1 MFFVAKKQCFLT
13 RSLGEGFITKAAHSL
28 RTRRGSDWYQAGD
41 VNLEADNPLV
51 VAQNN
56 YQLNHKGEQKAD
68 LFTLHLHNSQEQ
80 TEESQKL
87 WEIEKQIP
95 QCLKLWQS
103 VNAQPRLQPTKPLL
117 GGKPTMETANTAIPL
132 FL

>member
-1 MFFVAKKQCFLT
+1 MV
-13 RSLGEGFITKAAHSL
+13 SS
-28 RTRRGSDWYQAGD
+28 RRRVPAGRC
-41 VNLEADNPLV
+41 ADNPLV

-56 YQLNHKGEQKAD
+56 YQLTHKGEQKAD

-87 WEIEKQIP
+87 WEIGKQIP
-95 QCLKLWQS
+95 QCLKLWQP

-117 GGKPTMETANTAIPL
+117 GCKPTMKTANTAVPL
-132 FL
+132 FLWHQAHSARSHLTIVKAESCVPSSQMGA